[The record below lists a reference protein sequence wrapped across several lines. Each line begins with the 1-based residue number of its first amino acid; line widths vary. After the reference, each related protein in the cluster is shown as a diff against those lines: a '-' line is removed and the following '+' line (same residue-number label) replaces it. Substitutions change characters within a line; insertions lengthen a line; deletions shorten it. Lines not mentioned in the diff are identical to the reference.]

1 MRKVIVSEFI
11 SLDGVIEAPGPA
23 HDFEYAGWT
32 IPYWNERIGE
42 FKLNELR
49 NTGALLLGRKTY
61 DAFAAAW
68 PGRADEQGFAERM
81 NSLPKHVASTT
92 LKDPAWN
99 NSRVIA
105 ADLAGAVKKLKAESG
120 QDILVFGSGRL
131 SAELLRHGLV
141 DELTFL
147 IYPVVLGMG
156 QRFFEASPRLAL
168 KQMET
173 RDMDKGVVLMRYSV
187 EGA

>member
-32 IPYWNERIGE
+32 MPYWNDRIGE

-68 PGRADEQGFAERM
+68 PGRTDEQGFAQRM

-92 LKDPAWN
+92 LKNPAWN
-99 NSRVIA
+99 NSHVIA
-105 ADLAGAVKKLKAESG
+105 TDLAGAVKRLKAEPG
-120 QDILVFGSGRL
+120 EDILVFGSGKL
-131 SAELLRHGLV
+131 STELLRHGLV
-141 DELTFL
+141 DELAFL
-147 IYPVVLGMG
+147 VYPVVLGAG
-156 QRFFEASPRLAL
+156 QRFFEGSPRLSL
-168 KQMET
+168 HLLET
-173 RDMDKGVVLMRYSV
+173 RDMDKGVTLVRYRV
-187 EGA
+187 DQA